1 MTVIGGA
8 RPLPGAVRSPAPVR
22 RTDRRSAGAR
32 PAPFSRPAAVPPTR
46 FGVTALPRRRLSSP
60 TRAGRRTNPIS
71 IVFAAVLVIMLVGL
85 VYLAQTIQLAAT
97 NYAVDQLVAQ
107 RDDLYRQ
114 VQTLETSVLPWG
126 TEASVLDHAQRSG
139 LDQLATRI
147 RLPVR

>member
-8 RPLPGAVRSPAPVR
+8 RPLPGAVRSPAPVH

-32 PAPFSRPAAVPPTR
+32 PAPLTRRPAVAPTR
-46 FGVTALPRRRLSSP
+46 YGVSALPRRRLSSP
-60 TRAGRRTNPIS
+60 TRAGRRAHPIS
-71 IVFAAVLVIMLVGL
+71 IVLAAVFVITLVCL

-97 NYAVDQLVAQ
+97 NYNVDQLVAQ

-114 VQTLETSVLPWG
+114 VQTLESSVLPFG
-126 TEASVLDHAQRSG
+126 SEASVLDRAQRAG

-147 RLPVR
+147 QLPVR